1 MFLFLPPLA
10 PLALS
15 TLLSIHTAPPVHMEF
30 VKTAT
35 SIESFQSFQNFQSV
49 EYIDAYDGDTFTVN
63 LPNLIPDVFGK
74 KMPVRIR
81 HIDTAEMNGKTPCEK
96 EMAQKA
102 KDVVASLLKNAK
114 KIDLVDVDRD
124 KYFRLL
130 CSVNITTQANE
141 TFDLSNYLMAEGYAV
156 PYEGETKPKTD
167 WCSLL
172 RKRKLSPH

>member
-1 MFLFLPPLA
+1 MFL

-15 TLLSIHTAPPVHMEF
+15 TLFSIPTASFVHMEF

-35 SIESFQSFQNFQSV
+35 TIESFQNIQNV

-102 KDVVASLLKNAK
+102 KDVVASLLKSAK

-141 TFDLSNYLMAEGYAV
+141 TFDLSNYLMAEGFAV

-172 RKRKLSPH
+172 KKRKLPSH